1 MAKSIPVYSRYA
13 IFFNELEKLFTSP
26 HSMKRSKMP
35 LYQLLRII
43 LATNLLRFGGI
54 NGYFRISQK
63 QLGLLSQ
70 HSVKQ
75 YTNLYTK
82 GFSIKQTF
90 RCPSEKSSP
99 SVIGLK

>member
-1 MAKSIPVYSRYA
+1 
-13 IFFNELEKLFTSP
+13 
-26 HSMKRSKMP
+26 MKRSKMV
-35 LYQLLRII
+35 LYKLLGII

-54 NGYFRISQK
+54 NEYFRISQT
-63 QLGLLSQ
+63 QLGLSQ

-82 GFSIKQTF
+82 GFSVKQTF